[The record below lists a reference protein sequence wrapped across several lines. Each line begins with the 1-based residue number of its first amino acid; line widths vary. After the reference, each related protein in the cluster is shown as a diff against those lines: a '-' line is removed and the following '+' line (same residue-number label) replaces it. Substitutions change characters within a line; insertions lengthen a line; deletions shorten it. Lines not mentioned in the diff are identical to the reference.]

1 MVFIVGILG
10 SQVQSPVTC
19 DGFHQLT
26 DIVSLIANFNS
37 ILVGDGDAD
46 VIPTDGNLSVSSVW
60 MLCPDDL
67 AVAVV
72 AILPNKASFVGDGS
86 DAVIGV
92 VGEGDDEAH
101 WVGDGS

>member
-26 DIVSLIANFNS
+26 DIVVLISDFHP
-37 ILVGDGDAD
+37 ILVSDGDAD
-46 VIPTDGNLSVSSVW
+46 VVPTDGDLSVASIW

-101 WVGDGS
+101 RVGDGS